1 MNTRREIIKG
11 TAMTATGMVLGGVA
25 AAKSTSAQ
33 QPIALGTSNNE
44 SKPLSGQ
51 VALITGAARGIGR
64 ATAIELARQGAN
76 IVLLDIADPQ
86 GVENISGY
94 RLANSDELNE
104 AVKLVSAE
112 GVEAIP
118 IVTDVRNLEAMKE
131 AAKTTVDRLG
141 KIDIL
146 VANAGIAIWS
156 PFAEMQ
162 PEQWQNVVD
171 VNLTG
176 VANSMWAVI
185 PQMQKQ
191 QSGKIITLTSIGG
204 RMGVPGV
211 ANYAS
216 TKWAVIGLTKTVA
229 LELGK
234 DNITVNAVA
243 PTAVNTPLYRSE
255 GQYKS
260 TGMNSFAEQ
269 DEAMLGFH
277 ALPVPAV
284 EPEDIA
290 EAIAFLMQSLQVGEP
305 AQRAASLFSI
315 RQGALCFGLGNGCSS
330 RRKCSVYCLNRS
342 NLFPYMQTIT
352 HAVNSF

>member
-33 QPIALGTSNNE
+33 QPIERETDNNSE

-51 VALITGAARGIGR
+51 VAMITGAARGIGR
-64 ATAIELARQGAN
+64 ATAIALARQGAD

-94 RLANSDELNE
+94 RLANSDELNK
-104 AVKLVSAE
+104 AVELVEAE
-112 GVEAIP
+112 GVTAIP
-118 IVTDVRNLEAMKE
+118 IVADVRNLDRLKE
-131 AAKTTVDRLG
+131 AATTTIDRLG

-156 PFAEMQ
+156 PFDKMQ
-162 PEQWQNVVD
+162 PEQWQSVID

-243 PTAVNTPLYRSE
+243 PTAVNTPLYRSQ
-255 GQYKS
+255 GQYNS

-290 EAIAFLMQSLQVGEP
+290 NAIAFLASNKARYVSGLVLDVAAGGN
-305 AQRAASLFSI
+305 AQYTA
-315 RQGALCFGLGNGCSS
+315 
-330 RRKCSVYCLNRS
+330 
-342 NLFPYMQTIT
+342 
-352 HAVNSF
+352 